1 MAKSHYLEKDRLAN
15 VIAAIQI
22 LGVADRSWGTLHR
35 WVAEL
40 EASEELTPEQL
51 DQMPV
56 KFAERK
62 KWATVFEQHPE
73 FFKVYTV
80 RGEQRVLLRLRY
92 AQSVHSHKQDEFAA
106 LANLVNK
113 EKTDSSKPDAA
124 KAENADENSV
134 SKPLSPD
141 QMQVLI
147 KTAMDLHDR
156 AVEAERPPDRFRP
169 FLMAT
174 IGAVLGTLAGGCIIV
189 LLGLM
194 QSTHPTVH
202 LFD

>member
-1 MAKSHYLEKDRLAN
+1 
-15 VIAAIQI
+15 
-22 LGVADRSWGTLHR
+22 
-35 WVAEL
+35 
-40 EASEELTPEQL
+40 
-51 DQMPV
+51 MPI

-92 AQSVHSHKQDEFAA
+92 AQSVNSHKQDEFAA

-113 EKTDSSKPDAA
+113 EKADSSKT
-124 KAENADENSV
+124 ETTADDNTN

-156 AVEAERPPDRFRP
+156 AIEAERPPDRFRP

-189 LLGLM
+189 LLGLL
-194 QSTHPTVH
+194 QGAHTVH

>member
-22 LGVADRSWGTLHR
+22 LGVSDRASGTLNR

-51 DQMPV
+51 DSSPI

-62 KWATVFEQHPE
+62 KWSTVFEQHPE
-73 FFKVYTV
+73 FFKTYTL
-80 RGEQRVLLRLRY
+80 RGEPRVLLRLRY
-92 AQSVHSHKQDEFAA
+92 AQSANFAA
-106 LANLVNK
+106 KNG
-113 EKTDSSKPDAA
+113 SAA
-124 KAENADENSV
+124 AETKDRPEGAEETV
-134 SKPLSPD
+134 ASKPLTAD
-141 QMQVLI
+141 QIQLLLD
-147 KTAMDLHDR
+147 TAIELHARAAAADR
-156 AVEAERPPDRFRP
+156 GPERFRP

-174 IGAVLGTLAGGCIIV
+174 LGAVLGTLAGGAIIV
-189 LLGLM
+189 ILGMM
-194 QSTHPTVH
+194 QAVPHTIR

>member
-22 LGVADRSWGTLHR
+22 LGAADRSWGTLHR

-62 KWATVFEQHPE
+62 KWAAVFEQHPE

-92 AQSVHSHKQDEFAA
+92 AQSVASHKQDEFAA

-113 EKTDSSKPDAA
+113 DKVEGA
-124 KAENADENSV
+124 KAESGDDNAA
-134 SKPLSPD
+134 SKPLTPD
-141 QMQVLI
+141 QMQMLI
-147 KTAMDLHDR
+147 NTAIELHDR
-156 AVEAERPPDRFRP
+156 ALEAERPPDRFRP

-174 IGAVLGTLAGGCIIV
+174 VGAVLGTIAGGCVIV
-189 LLGLM
+189 LLGLL
-194 QSTHPTVH
+194 QGGHAIH

>member
-40 EASEELTPEQL
+40 EASEELTPDQL

-62 KWATVFEQHPE
+62 KWSMVFEQHPE

-92 AQSVHSHKQDEFAA
+92 AQAVNANANQKADAFAA
-106 LANLVNK
+106 LENLLAKADK
-113 EKTDSSKPDAA
+113 EKDKPEAA
-124 KAENADENSV
+124 EDKDNGT
-134 SKPLSPD
+134 SKPLTPD
-141 QMQVLI
+141 QIQLLI
-147 KTAMDLHDR
+147 NTAIQLHDR
-156 AVEAERPPDRFRP
+156 ALEAERPPERFRP
-169 FLMAT
+169 FVMAT
-174 IGAVLGTLAGGCIIV
+174 VGAVLGTIAGGAIIV
-189 LLGLM
+189 LFGLM
-194 QSTHPTVH
+194 QSPHTVH

>member
-22 LGVADRSWGTLHR
+22 LGVADRSWGTLQR

-40 EASEELTPEQL
+40 EASEELTPDQL
-51 DQMPV
+51 DQMPI

-92 AQSVHSHKQDEFAA
+92 AQSVNSHKQDEFAA

-113 EKTDSSKPDAA
+113 EKADSSKT
-124 KAENADENSV
+124 ETTADDTTS

-189 LLGLM
+189 LLGLL
-194 QSTHPTVH
+194 QGAHTVH